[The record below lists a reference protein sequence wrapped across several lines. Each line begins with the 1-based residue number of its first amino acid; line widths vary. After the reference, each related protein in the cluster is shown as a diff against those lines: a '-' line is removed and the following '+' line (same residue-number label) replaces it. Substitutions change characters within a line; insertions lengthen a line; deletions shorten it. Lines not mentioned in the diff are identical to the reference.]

1 VWEYDGEWPHR
12 RCSTEC
18 HDDWEEE
25 ECVDDQWEAAG
36 NLRLS
41 SGRWE
46 EEDDDVDGSNHR
58 CRGCGRRKN
67 LEKYY
72 NGGEPY
78 SGRRRERTDVDGCHG
93 NYRDS
98 DRRRQLQRDYHDE
111 EGDIDLRRRRQ
122 SRGRRDRRQLDF
134 DDTIDTRMVVTR
146 RYDDDGRK
154 YDSKR
159 VSRDLDHDD
168 GVDVRRADR
177 YAEDARRFDRRTD
190 NRDFETEDE
199 VDLRREGRRYSNDD
213 QRYIMRRQRREYDGD
228 DGSLLRLHHR
238 RDEGFDYD
246 DQDLAECRHYIE
258 GRSKKSARESDLPV
272 DDAKKASSSR
282 TMVDA
287 RHGNN
292 SSPRVGWGDNVD
304 RQTSEIRD
312 QRYSVGWSS
321 DHRQAHDYDEA
332 QYVKVR
338 DARTGTQDVKV
349 ITEYDSRL
357 VSSSNNKT
365 ILKDSSNVDQKTTVL
380 NDKSRNSSQNI
391 TEISEVRGNNIEQ
404 DTRAQRYCQE
414 DRRNVENRSS
424 SLQSSV
430 KMGSDSRRQIDQRSE
445 VNQQVAS
452 LTESRKNAEKFTA
465 VTTDSSRN
473 VSSASHTWR
482 SYDEVNRTDIDDRS
496 ASVQNITH
504 VTRDKKRIINQQ
516 VIHET
521 DIDVQN
527 VAHVDVTKVHASDI
541 SVSRNSQNHSHTG
554 SNVNVASSMN
564 VSGNARIQE
573 EQVYENKVCAN
584 DTAVVK
590 GSQSHLGAG
599 VSGWVHSTSST
610 NISDDTKDSHDQV
623 ELSKACTNSAGVG
636 STSESHLQTTADGQ
650 VWFTSAVNTIGNV
663 NEQCDLA
670 KIHSSDGSV
679 VITPQNLDTRNG
691 NQFCG
696 TSTVNLLREHQGMS
710 DHQSGS
716 VTQRNDEQ
724 RIKSSESSQ
733 VSREKLVRLE
743 DTERL
748 MQHNMDLICQQ
759 ANTSGTSHDKDTTS
773 LPIDSTEAGSSM
785 VDTNMAHRVMIT
797 GSNEQDLRTESTAGS
812 SVASGSNA
820 RQSVKESMLESA
832 ARLEK
837 SSTFHVGQFVDELQK
852 GVSDA
857 DTVSTKKNEKPMVEG
872 ITSSSSRSQMKGPAD
887 EMWDVQSTTSQET
900 FKTAD
905 KEEGFSADGATNS
918 ASQTPKNESALAK
931 NVHKSLWAFV
941 ADIIRLGWIQRGES
955 HDSTDKS
962 VKKSSS
968 SNSQS
973 TEGWLSS
980 QEHDNDGIRKKY
992 GSTRVK
998 DQQLIKS
1005 HSGEPESK
1013 VVSLPMEENLHTGT
1027 QGLQIQG
1034 AGIAPQVSR
1043 SEGDLL
1049 ATSSKADQNISAEG
1063 LKQSIGGESPLGSSI
1078 EGSTPSFVD
1087 VTIGHSLD
1095 PKAVTSS
1102 SITVKGSG
1110 ENIGKG
1116 NTSSVTMS
1124 STESVHNGSGA
1135 DWIYV
1140 LSGTIT
1146 PYHHPQTQVGM
1157 PHDSTLPAMLESP
1170 SLVGGSSRFEEKNVV
1185 QETPE
1190 VTKTEGKDAELK
1202 RRIFQRNKQVLKE
1215 TFDEWEEAYQR
1226 DAEMRKADE
1235 LFMREALLE
1244 AQRAADIWEVPVGAV
1259 LVQNGEIIARG
1270 CNL

>member
-1 VWEYDGEWPHR
+1 VRRALQQEVWEYDGEWLHR
-12 RCSTEC
+12 RCWTEC
-18 HDDWEEE
+18 HDDWEDEEE

-46 EEDDDVDGSNHR
+46 EEEEEDDVDGNSHR
-58 CRGCGRRKN
+58 CRGCGQRKN
-67 LEKYY
+67 LENYY

-78 SGRRRERTDVDGCHG
+78 SGRRRERRDVDGCHG

-134 DDTIDTRMVVTR
+134 DDTVDTRTVVTR

-154 YDSKR
+154 YDRKR
-159 VSRDLDHDD
+159 VSRDLDYDD

-177 YAEDARRFDRRTD
+177 YAEDAWRFDRRTD

-199 VDLRREGRRYSNDD
+199 VDLRREGRHYSNDD
-213 QRYIMRRQRREYDGD
+213 QRYIMRPQRREYDGD
-228 DGSLLRLHHR
+228 DSSLLRLHHR

-246 DQDLAECRHYIE
+246 DQDLAERRHYTE
-258 GRSKKSARESDLPV
+258 GRSKKSARESDLREH
-272 DDAKKASSSR
+272 DAKRASSSR
-282 TMVDA
+282 TTVDA
-287 RHGNN
+287 RQENN
-292 SSPRVGWGDNVD
+292 SSSRVGWPDNVD
-304 RQTSEIRD
+304 RRTSEMRD

-321 DHRQAHDYDEA
+321 DQRQAHDYDEA

-349 ITEYDSRL
+349 ITEDDSRL
-357 VSSSNNKT
+357 ASSSINKT
-365 ILKDSSNVDQKTTVL
+365 ILKDSSNVNQKTTVL

-404 DTRAQRYCQE
+404 DTRAQKYCQE

-430 KMGSDSRRQIDQRSE
+430 KMGSDSRRQIDQHSE

-452 LTESRKNAEKFTA
+452 FTESRKNAEKFTA
-465 VTTDSSRN
+465 VTTDSTRN
-473 VSSASHTWR
+473 VSSASHTRR

-504 VTRDKKRIINQQ
+504 STRDKKKIVNQQ

-527 VAHVDVTKVHASDI
+527 VAHADVTKVHASDI
-541 SVSRNSQNHSHTG
+541 SVSGNSQNHSHTG
-554 SNVNVASSMN
+554 SDVNVASSMN

-573 EQVYENKVCAN
+573 EQFYDNKVCAN

-599 VSGWVHSTSST
+599 VSGWVNSTSSI
-610 NISDDTKDSHDQV
+610 NISDNTKDSHDQV
-623 ELSKACTNSAGVG
+623 ELSKASTSIAGVA
-636 STSESHLQTTADGQ
+636 STSESHLQTIADGQ
-650 VWFTSAVNTIGNV
+650 VWSTSAVNTIGSV

-679 VITPQNLDTRNG
+679 VITRQSLDTRNG

-710 DHQSGS
+710 DRQSAS

-743 DTERL
+743 HTERL
-748 MQHNMDLICQQ
+748 MLHNMDLICQQ
-759 ANTSGTSHDKDTTS
+759 ASTSGTSHDKDTTS
-773 LPIDSTEAGSSM
+773 LPIDNTEAGSSM
-785 VDTNMAHRVMIT
+785 VDTDMAPQRAMIT
-797 GSNEQDLRTESTAGS
+797 GSNEQDLRTETTAES

-820 RQSVKESMLESA
+820 RQSVKESTLDSA

-857 DTVSTKKNEKPMVEG
+857 DTASTKKNEKPMVEG
-872 ITSSSSRSQMKGPAD
+872 ITSSPLRSQMKGPAD

-905 KEEGFSADGATNS
+905 KEEGFSADGATNL
-918 ASQTPKNESALAK
+918 ASQTPQNESALAK
-931 NVHKSLWAFV
+931 NVHKSLWGFV
-941 ADIIRLGWIQRGES
+941 ADIIRLGWIQRGDS

-992 GSTRVK
+992 GSTKVK

-1013 VVSLPMEENLHTGT
+1013 LVSLPMEANLCTGT
-1027 QGLQIQG
+1027 QGLQI
-1034 AGIAPQVSR
+1034 
-1043 SEGDLL
+1043 
-1049 ATSSKADQNISAEG
+1049 
-1063 LKQSIGGESPLGSSI
+1063 
-1078 EGSTPSFVD
+1078 
-1087 VTIGHSLD
+1087 
-1095 PKAVTSS
+1095 
-1102 SITVKGSG
+1102 
-1110 ENIGKG
+1110 
-1116 NTSSVTMS
+1116 
-1124 STESVHNGSGA
+1124 
-1135 DWIYV
+1135 
-1140 LSGTIT
+1140 
-1146 PYHHPQTQVGM
+1146 
-1157 PHDSTLPAMLESP
+1157 
-1170 SLVGGSSRFEEKNVV
+1170 
-1185 QETPE
+1185 
-1190 VTKTEGKDAELK
+1190 
-1202 RRIFQRNKQVLKE
+1202 
-1215 TFDEWEEAYQR
+1215 
-1226 DAEMRKADE
+1226 
-1235 LFMREALLE
+1235 
-1244 AQRAADIWEVPVGAV
+1244 
-1259 LVQNGEIIARG
+1259 
-1270 CNL
+1270 